1 MDKIDANW
9 LNNNLPTSCK
19 RYTHK
24 DTDGQIISVWRK
36 IDGVWTDCTARE
48 LAIQQAKQE
57 LDKATKEHKQLERK
71 LTAEEQLSEA
81 IDDFILNSREHL
93 YD

>member
-9 LNNNLPTSCK
+9 LNNNLPATCK

-24 DTDGQIISVWRK
+24 DTDGQIMSVWRK
-36 IDGVWTDCTARE
+36 IDGVWTDCTERE
-48 LAIQQAKQE
+48 LAIQQAKRT
-57 LDKATKEHKQLERK
+57 LDKMIKERAKFESK
-71 LTAEEQLSEA
+71 SVVDEMSET
-81 IDDFILNSREHL
+81 IDDFIINSREHL